1 MTDAESEMTKPS
13 TRVHITGLSQKA
25 DELRAAHIMRE
36 NKSTL
41 PHLNPTTA
49 HPKPR
54 FTGGGMKMPVLD
66 NQAEAVNPTAHTPKG
81 SYTYGNG
88 DPGAK
93 AGVRPGADDHLQFHS
108 LADKGNAVYRRH
120 HS

>member
-1 MTDAESEMTKPS
+1 MNK
-13 TRVHITGLSQKA
+13 VHITGLSQKA
-25 DELRAAHIMRE
+25 DEFRTLHLMRE
-36 NKSTL
+36 KL
-41 PHLNPTTA
+41 HQ
-49 HPKPR
+49 HPMHEHSKPKLS
-54 FTGGGMKMPVLD
+54 GGGVKNPVLD

-81 SYTYGNG
+81 SYTYGDG